1 MKFCTNL
8 HIFYERNYLFAKIK
22 YDQYRLENI
31 MKEII
36 IIVLASL
43 ILVAVI
49 VGIIL
54 LVINSKKKPEPVE
67 APQLDLKEIGALSQ
81 QLTSLTNELKTNI
94 KLSVSEEMNKVL
106 EQGNKSNETN
116 NEKLE
121 RFQRNITESL
131 ATRFDALNKQIDD
144 KLIEINK
151 KVDEKLQEGFK
162 ATGETMAQVRER
174 LQAIDDAQ
182 KNIENLS
189 KDVVSLRSVL
199 EGNQSRGQYGEY
211 QLSMVLHNVFGDTM
225 GCYEEQYTMKK
236 VKDGDDVRADA
247 VVFMPEPNKMICIDS
262 KFPFQDYQRIFDT
275 DNAEEKERLTK
286 EFGNAVK
293 KHITVIKD
301 KYIVEGKTA
310 PEALMFI
317 PNDGVFAFIHHN
329 LEDVVDYARSKKV
342 ILTSPSTLPAI
353 LVTINMVRIEVER
366 SKNAE
371 EINKHLHKLAKDFE
385 MFGREWESFS
395 SSLEK
400 TTKRREELDHRVGRL
415 TNKFQSISTN
425 NGLDDEP
432 IQIEE
437 TNNED

>member
-1 MKFCTNL
+1 MEYVAIVISSL
-8 HIFYERNYLFAKIK
+8 ALIA
-22 YDQYRLENI
+22 
-31 MKEII
+31 
-36 IIVLASL
+36 IIVV
-43 ILVAVI
+43 LV
-49 VGIIL
+49 
-54 LVINSKKKPEPVE
+54 LVIKNSNKKVE
-67 APQLDLKEIGALSQ
+67 APQIDLKEIGMLQQ
-81 QLTSLTNELKTNI
+81 QLNSLTDQLKVNI
-94 KLSVSEEMNKVL
+94 KLSVSEEINKVL
-106 EQGNKSNETN
+106 EQSSKSNELN

-121 RFQRNITESL
+121 RFQKNITESL
-131 ATRFDALNKQIDD
+131 NTRFDALNKQIDD

-151 KVDEKLQEGFK
+151 KVDEKLAEGFK
-162 ATGETMAQVRER
+162 TTGETMAQVRER
-174 LQAIDDAQ
+174 LQAIDAAQ
-182 KNIENLS
+182 KNIEELS

-211 QLSMVLHNVFGDTM
+211 QLSMVLHNVFGDTT
-225 GCYEEQYTMKK
+225 GCYQEQYTMKK

-262 KFPFQDYQRIFDT
+262 KFPFQDYQRIFET

-317 PNDGVFAFIHHN
+317 PNDGVFAFIHQN
-329 LEDVVDYARSKKV
+329 LEDVIEYARTKKV

-371 EINKHLHKLAKDFE
+371 EINKHLQRLAKDFE
-385 MFGREWESFS
+385 MFGREWDKFS
-395 SSLEK
+395 NALEQ
-400 TTKRREELDHRVGRL
+400 TGKRREELDHRVGRI
-415 TNKFQSISTN
+415 TNKFQAINTSN
-425 NGLDDEP
+425 NLDELK
-432 IQIEE
+432 QIEGDNGE
-437 TNNED
+437 EL

>member
-1 MKFCTNL
+1 MP
-8 HIFYERNYLFAKIK
+8 
-22 YDQYRLENI
+22 
-31 MKEII
+31 EII

-49 VGIIL
+49 IAIIL
-54 LVINSKKKPEPVE
+54 LIINSKKKQEPAP

-106 EQGNKSNETN
+106 EQSGKSNETN

-225 GCYEEQYTMKK
+225 GCYEEQFTMKK

-317 PNDGVFAFIHHN
+317 PNDGVFAFVHHN
-329 LEDVVDYARSKKV
+329 LEDVVEYARSKKV

-385 MFGREWESFS
+385 MFGREWDKFS
-395 SSLEK
+395 NALEQ
-400 TTKRREELDHRVGRL
+400 TTKRREELDHRVGKL

-425 NGLDDEP
+425 NGLEDEP
-432 IQIEE
+432 AQIEE
-437 TNNED
+437 SNSDE

>member
-1 MKFCTNL
+1 MSNIDWRF
-8 HIFYERNYLFAKIK
+8 FM
-22 YDQYRLENI
+22 EN
-31 MKEII
+31 II

-49 VGIIL
+49 VGIVLI
-54 LVINSKKKPEPVE
+54 VRNAKKPNEP
-67 APQLDLKEIGALSQ
+67 AQLDLKEIGALQQ
-81 QLTSLTNELKTNI
+81 QLTSLTDQLKVNI

-106 EQGNKSNETN
+106 EQSNKSNELN

-121 RFQRNITESL
+121 RFQKNITESL

-151 KVDEKLQEGFK
+151 KVDEKLAEGFK
-162 ATGETMAQVRER
+162 TTGETMAQVRER

-182 KNIENLS
+182 KNIEALS
-189 KDVVSLRSVL
+189 KDVVSLRGVL

-275 DNAEEKERLTK
+275 DDAEEKERLTK

-317 PNDGVFAFIHHN
+317 PNDGVFAFVHHN
-329 LEDVVDYARSKKV
+329 LEDVVDYARKQKV

-353 LVTINMVRIEVER
+353 LITINMVRIEVER

-371 EINKHLHKLAKDFE
+371 EINKHLHRLAKDFE
-385 MFGREWESFS
+385 MFGREWDKFS
-395 SSLEK
+395 NALEQ
-400 TTKRREELDHRVGRL
+400 TSKRREELDHRVGKL

-425 NGLDDEP
+425 SGLEDEP
-432 IQIEE
+432 KQIDD
-437 TNNED
+437 TDNQ

>member
-1 MKFCTNL
+1 M
-8 HIFYERNYLFAKIK
+8 
-22 YDQYRLENI
+22 
-31 MKEII
+31 EIVAI
-36 IIVLASL
+36 VISSLALIAIIVA
-43 ILVAVI
+43 
-49 VGIIL
+49 IIL
-54 LVINSKKKPEPVE
+54 IVKNSNKKAE
-67 APQLDLKEIGALSQ
+67 APQLDLKEIGMLQQ
-81 QLTSLTNELKTNI
+81 QLNSLTDQLRTNI
-94 KLSVSEEMNKVL
+94 KLSVSEEINKVL
-106 EQGNKSNETN
+106 EQTAKGNELN

-121 RFQRNITESL
+121 RFQKNITESL
-131 ATRFDALNKQIDD
+131 NTRFDALNKQIDD

-151 KVDEKLQEGFK
+151 KVDEKLAEGFK
-162 ATGETMAQVRER
+162 TTGETMAQVRER

-182 KNIENLS
+182 KNIEKLS
-189 KDVVSLRSVL
+189 VDVVSLRSVL
-199 EGNQSRGQYGEY
+199 EGNQTRGQYGEY
-211 QLSMVLHNVFGDTM
+211 QLSMVLNNVFGDTT

-262 KFPFQDYQRIFDT
+262 KFPFQDYQRIFET
-275 DNAEEKERLTK
+275 DVQEEKERLTK

-317 PNDGVFAFIHHN
+317 PNDGVFAFIHQN
-329 LEDVVDYARSKKV
+329 LGDVIEYARSKKV

-371 EINKHLHKLAKDFE
+371 EINRHLQRLAKDFE
-385 MFGREWESFS
+385 MFGREWNTFS
-395 SSLEK
+395 SALDR
-400 TTKRREELDHRVGRL
+400 TTKTREQLDHRVGRL

-425 NGLDDEP
+425 NNLEEDVK
-432 IQIEE
+432 QIEGE
-437 TNNED
+437 ESEEL

>member
-1 MKFCTNL
+1 MSNIDWRF
-8 HIFYERNYLFAKIK
+8 FM
-22 YDQYRLENI
+22 EN
-31 MKEII
+31 II

-49 VGIIL
+49 VGIVLI
-54 LVINSKKKPEPVE
+54 VRNAKKPNEP
-67 APQLDLKEIGALSQ
+67 AQLDLKEIGALQQ
-81 QLTSLTNELKTNI
+81 QLTSLTDQLKVNI

-106 EQGNKSNETN
+106 EQSNKSNELN

-121 RFQRNITESL
+121 RFQKNITESL

-151 KVDEKLQEGFK
+151 KVDEKLAEGFK
-162 ATGETMAQVRER
+162 TTGETMAQVRER

-182 KNIENLS
+182 KNIEALS
-189 KDVVSLRSVL
+189 KDVVSLRGVL

-211 QLSMVLHNVFGDTM
+211 QLSMVLNNVFGDTM

-275 DNAEEKERLTK
+275 DDAEEKERLTK

-317 PNDGVFAFIHHN
+317 PNDGVFAFVHHN
-329 LEDVVDYARSKKV
+329 LEDVVDYARKQKV

-371 EINKHLHKLAKDFE
+371 EINKHLHRLAKDFE

-395 SSLEK
+395 SALDK
-400 TTKRREELDHRVGRL
+400 TTKRREELDHRVGKL
-415 TNKFQSISTN
+415 TDKFQSISTN
-425 NGLDDEP
+425 SGLEEEPKQIDDGEN
-432 IQIEE
+432 Q
-437 TNNED
+437 

>member
-1 MKFCTNL
+1 ML
-8 HIFYERNYLFAKIK
+8 
-22 YDQYRLENI
+22 
-31 MKEII
+31 EII

-49 VGIIL
+49 IGIIL
-54 LVINSKKKPEPVE
+54 LVINSKKKVEPAP

-81 QLTSLTNELKTNI
+81 QLSTL
-94 KLSVSEEMNKVL
+94 
-106 EQGNKSNETN
+106 SNEMKANIELAVAKEFNKLLQEN
-116 NEKLE
+116 NKTSEAGNAKLE
-121 RFQRNITESL
+121 RFQNGITESL
-131 ATRFDALNKQIDD
+131 SKRFDALNEQINT
-144 KLIEINK
+144 KLLEINK

-236 VKDGDDVRADA
+236 VKDGDYVRADA

-317 PNDGVFAFIHHN
+317 PNDGVFAFVHHN
-329 LEDVVDYARSKKV
+329 LEDVVEYARSKKV

-371 EINKHLHKLAKDFE
+371 EINKHLHKLANDFE
-385 MFGREWESFS
+385 MFGREWDKFS
-395 SSLEK
+395 NALEQ
-400 TTKRREELDHRVGRL
+400 TTKRREELDHRVGKL

-425 NGLDDEP
+425 NGLEDEP

>member
-1 MKFCTNL
+1 ML
-8 HIFYERNYLFAKIK
+8 
-22 YDQYRLENI
+22 
-31 MKEII
+31 EII
-36 IIVLASL
+36 IVVLASL

-54 LVINSKKKPEPVE
+54 LVINSKKKVEPAP

-106 EQGNKSNETN
+106 EQSGKSNETN

-182 KNIENLS
+182 RNIENLS

-317 PNDGVFAFIHHN
+317 PNDGVFAFVHHN
-329 LEDVVDYARSKKV
+329 LEDVVEYARSKKV

-400 TTKRREELDHRVGRL
+400 TTKRREELDYRVGRL

-425 NGLDDEP
+425 NGLEDEP
-432 IQIEE
+432 AQIEE
-437 TNNED
+437 SNSDE